1 MLTKFLK
8 KVKHLYITSYG
19 RQNRPKKRERS
30 MEKAIQKFNPTL
42 KEVQYQKGIVENY
55 IDLDGVDKKWAIRLY
70 DKAFEIDPEFVNG
83 L

>member
-1 MLTKFLK
+1 
-8 KVKHLYITSYG
+8 
-19 RQNRPKKRERS
+19 

-42 KEVQYQKGIVENY
+42 KEVQYQKGIVDNY